1 MSATACPDTCDSWDF
16 AARYFGDCVCSRRD
30 ALSFVLGCVSIV
42 AWGVAEL
49 PQIVAN
55 WRNRSSEGVSL
66 AFIATWLTGD
76 AFNLVGCAVSP
87 TLPTQLYTA
96 MLYTATTVVLIVQHL
111 HYDNRRSDA
120 ATKRETE
127 GAEDVHG
134 RSHRLGDIE
143 NGDGDVWNDDAARG
157 TDARPLLGRHRR
169 DASGGDASDDENKS
183 SASAA
188 AFESVGSIFG
198 TTPGS
203 ARTFALLGSVS
214 HPYGSG
220 SHVGSHPRARSHG
233 RAHRRSLGSL
243 PANSRTS
250 RDLPP
255 PSSSGEDGGTLD
267 GEGGRGRGDGG
278 ARGWGGARSGLTT
291 SLAAAAATGSS
302 LSVFSAL
309 ASRFDADAG
318 RIGVK
323 SEGSRRLL
331 ETSSEFI
338 RAPLVRAPTW
348 LGPALGWTM
357 TAIYLSGRVPQIV
370 RNHARGS
377 VEGLS
382 VSMFALAVVGN
393 ATYLGSILARSTRW
407 VTIAPNMPWIVDA
420 GMCLVMDA
428 VILAQS
434 AWYGGCG
441 GCFGCF
447 GKSRAAGSTHA
458 RADSGYA
465 SDDESGSD
473 ESLLD
478 PV

>member
-96 MLYTATTVVLIVQHL
+96 MLYTSTTVVLIVQHL
-111 HYDNRRSDA
+111 HYNNRRSDA

-127 GAEDVHG
+127 DAEDVHG

-169 DASGGDASDDENKS
+169 DASGDASDDENKS

-203 ARTFALLGSVS
+203 ARTFALLGSVP
-214 HPYGSG
+214 HPYGSH
-220 SHVGSHPRARSHG
+220 SGSHPRARSHG

-243 PANSRTS
+243 PPRTS
-250 RDLPP
+250 I
-255 PSSSGEDGGTLD
+255 GEDGGTSD
-267 GEGGRGRGDGG
+267 GGGAHGGADFAGGGRGRG
-278 ARGWGGARSGLTT
+278 RGARSGLTT

-302 LSVFSAL
+302 LSVCAAL
-309 ASRFDADAG
+309 ANESASRRFESA
-318 RIGVK
+318 
-323 SEGSRRLL
+323 SRRLL

-382 VSMFALAVVGN
+382 VSMFVLAVVGN

>member
-1 MSATACPDTCDSWDF
+1 MPATACPDTCDSWDF

-42 AWGVAEL
+42 AWGLAEL
-49 PQIVAN
+49 PQIIAN

-96 MLYTATTVVLIVQHL
+96 MLYTSTTVVLIAQHL
-111 HYDNRRSDA
+111 HYNNRRSDA

-134 RSHRLGDIE
+134 RYHRLGDIE
-143 NGDGDVWNDDAARG
+143 NGEGDVWNDDAARG

-169 DASGGDASDDENKS
+169 DASGDASDDENKS

-188 AFESVGSIFG
+188 AFESVGSNFG

-203 ARTFALLGSVS
+203 ARTFALLGSVP
-214 HPYGSG
+214 HPSG
-220 SHVGSHPRARSHG
+220 SYSGSHPRAARSHG

-243 PANSRTS
+243 PPRPQSH
-250 RDLPP
+250 DLPP
-255 PSSSGEDGGTLD
+255 LSSSGEDGGTSNGD
-267 GEGGRGRGDGG
+267 GGRG
-278 ARGWGGARSGLTT
+278 RGWGGARSGLTT

-309 ASRFDADAG
+309 ANADAG
-318 RIGVK
+318 RGFE
-323 SEGSRRLL
+323 SASRRLL

-357 TAIYLSGRVPQIV
+357 TAIYLSGRVPQIA

-382 VSMFALAVVGN
+382 VSMFVLAVVGN

-407 VTIAPNMPWIVDA
+407 VTVAPNMPWIVDA

-441 GCFGCF
+441 GWRGCD
-447 GKSRAAGSTHA
+447 RAAGST
-458 RADSGYA
+458 RTPPDSGYA

>member
-1 MSATACPDTCDSWDF
+1 MPATACPDTCDSWDF

-42 AWGVAEL
+42 AWGLAEL
-49 PQIVAN
+49 PQIIAN

-96 MLYTATTVVLIVQHL
+96 MLYTSTTVVLVVQHL
-111 HYDNRRSDA
+111 HYNNR
-120 ATKRETE
+120 KRETE

-134 RSHRLGDIE
+134 RSPRLGDIE
-143 NGDGDVWNDDAARG
+143 NGECDVWNDDAARG

-169 DASGGDASDDENKS
+169 DASGDASDDENKS

-203 ARTFALLGSVS
+203 ARTFALLGSVP
-214 HPYGSG
+214 HPSG
-220 SHVGSHPRARSHG
+220 SYSGSHPRAARSHG

-243 PANSRTS
+243 PPRPQSH
-250 RDLPP
+250 DLPP
-255 PSSSGEDGGTLD
+255 LSSSGEDGGTSNGD
-267 GEGGRGRGDGG
+267 GGRG
-278 ARGWGGARSGLTT
+278 RGWGGARSGLTT

-309 ASRFDADAG
+309 ANADAG
-318 RIGVK
+318 RGFESASRRLLETS
-323 SEGSRRLL
+323 SEFESASRRLL

-357 TAIYLSGRVPQIV
+357 TAIYLSGRVPQIA

-420 GMCLVMDA
+420 GMCLAMDA

-441 GCFGCF
+441 GRSGGWS
-447 GKSRAAGSTHA
+447 GKSRDSRGSTHA
-458 RADSGYA
+458 PADSGYA
-465 SDDESGSD
+465 SDDESGSN

-478 PV
+478 AV

>member
-188 AFESVGSIFG
+188 AFESAGSIFG

>member
-30 ALSFVLGCVSIV
+30 ATSFVLGCVSIV

-96 MLYTATTVVLIVQHL
+96 MLYTSTTVVLVVQHL
-111 HYDNRRSDA
+111 HYNNR
-120 ATKRETE
+120 KRETE

-134 RSHRLGDIE
+134 RSPRLGDIE
-143 NGDGDVWNDDAARG
+143 NGECDVWNDDAARG

-169 DASGGDASDDENKS
+169 DASGDASDDENKS

-203 ARTFALLGSVS
+203 ARTFALLGSVP
-214 HPYGSG
+214 HPSG
-220 SHVGSHPRARSHG
+220 SHSGSHPRAARSHG

-243 PANSRTS
+243 PPRPQSH
-250 RDLPP
+250 DLPP
-255 PSSSGEDGGTLD
+255 LSSSGEDGGTSNGD
-267 GEGGRGRGDGG
+267 GGRG
-278 ARGWGGARSGLTT
+278 RGWGGARSGLTT

-302 LSVFSAL
+302 LSVCSAL
-309 ASRFDADAG
+309 ANESASRRFESA
-318 RIGVK
+318 
-323 SEGSRRLL
+323 SRRLL

-357 TAIYLSGRVPQIV
+357 TAIYLSGRVPQIA

-382 VSMFALAVVGN
+382 VSMFVLAVVGN

-407 VTIAPNMPWIVDA
+407 VTVAPNMPWIVDA

-441 GCFGCF
+441 GWRG
-447 GKSRAAGSTHA
+447 RDQAAGST
-458 RADSGYA
+458 RTPPDSGYA

>member
-1 MSATACPDTCDSWDF
+1 MPATACPDTCDSWDF

-42 AWGVAEL
+42 AWGLAEL
-49 PQIVAN
+49 PQIIAN

-96 MLYTATTVVLIVQHL
+96 MLYTSTTVVLIAQHL
-111 HYDNRRSDA
+111 HYNNRRSDA

-143 NGDGDVWNDDAARG
+143 NGEGDVWNDDAARG

-169 DASGGDASDDENKS
+169 DASGDASDDENKS

-203 ARTFALLGSVS
+203 ARTFALLGSVP
-214 HPYGSG
+214 HPSG
-220 SHVGSHPRARSHG
+220 SYSGSHPRAVRSHG

-243 PANSRTS
+243 PPRPQSH
-250 RDLPP
+250 DLPP
-255 PSSSGEDGGTLD
+255 LSSSGEDGGTSNGD
-267 GEGGRGRGDGG
+267 GGRG
-278 ARGWGGARSGLTT
+278 RGWGGARSGLTT

-309 ASRFDADAG
+309 ANADAG
-318 RIGVK
+318 RGFESASRRLLETS
-323 SEGSRRLL
+323 SEFESASRRLL

-357 TAIYLSGRVPQIV
+357 TAIYLSGRVPQIA

-382 VSMFALAVVGN
+382 VSMFVLAVVGN

-407 VTIAPNMPWIVDA
+407 VTVAPNMPWIVDA

-441 GCFGCF
+441 GWRG
-447 GKSRAAGSTHA
+447 RDQAAGST
-458 RADSGYA
+458 RTPPDSGYA

>member
-1 MSATACPDTCDSWDF
+1 MPATACPDTCDSWDF

-42 AWGVAEL
+42 AWGLAEL
-49 PQIVAN
+49 PQIIAN

-96 MLYTATTVVLIVQHL
+96 MLYTSTTVVLIAQHL
-111 HYDNRRSDA
+111 HYNNRRSDA

-143 NGDGDVWNDDAARG
+143 NGEGDVWNDDAARG

-169 DASGGDASDDENKS
+169 DASGDDASDDENKS

-203 ARTFALLGSVS
+203 ARTFALLGSVP
-214 HPYGSG
+214 HPSG
-220 SHVGSHPRARSHG
+220 SHSGSHPRAARSHG

-243 PANSRTS
+243 PPRPQSH
-250 RDLPP
+250 DLPP
-255 PSSSGEDGGTLD
+255 LSSSGEDGGTSNGD
-267 GEGGRGRGDGG
+267 GGRG
-278 ARGWGGARSGLTT
+278 RGWGGARSGLTT

-309 ASRFDADAG
+309 ANADAG
-318 RIGVK
+318 RGFE
-323 SEGSRRLL
+323 SASRRLL

-357 TAIYLSGRVPQIV
+357 TAIYLSGRVPQIA

-382 VSMFALAVVGN
+382 VSMFVLAVVGN

-407 VTIAPNMPWIVDA
+407 VTVAPNMPWIVDA

-441 GCFGCF
+441 GWRGCD
-447 GKSRAAGSTHA
+447 RAAGST
-458 RADSGYA
+458 RTPPDSGYA

>member
-1 MSATACPDTCDSWDF
+1 MPATACPDTCDSWDF

-42 AWGVAEL
+42 AWGLAEL
-49 PQIVAN
+49 PQIIAN

-96 MLYTATTVVLIVQHL
+96 MLYTSTTVVLIAQHL
-111 HYDNRRSDA
+111 HYNNRRSDA

-134 RSHRLGDIE
+134 RYHRLGDIE
-143 NGDGDVWNDDAARG
+143 NGEGDVWNDDAARG

-169 DASGGDASDDENKS
+169 DASGDDASDDENKS

-203 ARTFALLGSVS
+203 ARTFALLGSVP
-214 HPYGSG
+214 HPSG
-220 SHVGSHPRARSHG
+220 SHSGSHPRAARSHG

-243 PANSRTS
+243 PPRPQSH
-250 RDLPP
+250 DLPP
-255 PSSSGEDGGTLD
+255 LSSSGEDGGTSNGD
-267 GEGGRGRGDGG
+267 GGRG
-278 ARGWGGARSGLTT
+278 RGWGGARSGLTT

-309 ASRFDADAG
+309 ANADAG
-318 RIGVK
+318 RGFE
-323 SEGSRRLL
+323 SASRRLL

-357 TAIYLSGRVPQIV
+357 TAIYLSGRVPQIA

-382 VSMFALAVVGN
+382 VSMFVLAVVGN

-407 VTIAPNMPWIVDA
+407 VTVAPNMPWIVDA

-441 GCFGCF
+441 GWRG
-447 GKSRAAGSTHA
+447 RDQAAGST
-458 RADSGYA
+458 RTPPDSGYA

>member
-1 MSATACPDTCDSWDF
+1 
-16 AARYFGDCVCSRRD
+16 RD
-30 ALSFVLGCVSIV
+30 ATSFVLGCVSIV

-96 MLYTATTVVLIVQHL
+96 MLYTSTTVVLVVQHL
-111 HYDNRRSDA
+111 HYNNR
-120 ATKRETE
+120 KRETE

-134 RSHRLGDIE
+134 RSPRLGDIE
-143 NGDGDVWNDDAARG
+143 NGECDVWNDDAARG

-169 DASGGDASDDENKS
+169 DASGDASDDENKS

-188 AFESVGSIFG
+188 AFES
-198 TTPGS
+198 
-203 ARTFALLGSVS
+203 A
-214 HPYGSG
+214 
-220 SHVGSHPRARSHG
+220 
-233 RAHRRSLGSL
+233 
-243 PANSRTS
+243 
-250 RDLPP
+250 
-255 PSSSGEDGGTLD
+255 
-267 GEGGRGRGDGG
+267 
-278 ARGWGGARSGLTT
+278 
-291 SLAAAAATGSS
+291 
-302 LSVFSAL
+302 
-309 ASRFDADAG
+309 
-318 RIGVK
+318 
-323 SEGSRRLL
+323 SRRLL

-357 TAIYLSGRVPQIV
+357 TAIYLSGRVPQIA

-420 GMCLVMDA
+420 GMCLAMDA

-434 AWYGGCG
+434 AWY
-441 GCFGCF
+441 
-447 GKSRAAGSTHA
+447 
-458 RADSGYA
+458 
-465 SDDESGSD
+465 
-473 ESLLD
+473 
-478 PV
+478 

>member
-188 AFESVGSIFG
+188 AFESAGSIFG

-434 AWYGGCG
+434 AWSGGCG

>member
-1 MSATACPDTCDSWDF
+1 M
-16 AARYFGDCVCSRRD
+16 
-30 ALSFVLGCVSIV
+30 
-42 AWGVAEL
+42 
-49 PQIVAN
+49 
-55 WRNRSSEGVSL
+55 
-66 AFIATWLTGD
+66 
-76 AFNLVGCAVSP
+76 SP

-111 HYDNRRSDA
+111 HYNNRRSDA

-143 NGDGDVWNDDAARG
+143 NGDGDVWNDDAERG

-169 DASGGDASDDENKS
+169 DASGDASDDENKS
-183 SASAA
+183 SVSAA

-214 HPYGSG
+214 HPSG
-220 SHVGSHPRARSHG
+220 PG
-233 RAHRRSLGSL
+233 RTPDRIR
-243 PANSRTS
+243 
-250 RDLPP
+250 
-255 PSSSGEDGGTLD
+255 
-267 GEGGRGRGDGG
+267 GRGRTAGRTGARSVRSPQTPAVARLAAAVVERGGRRDVGRGGRMGG
-278 ARGWGGARSGLTT
+278 AGMGGRALGGGARSGLTT

-309 ASRFDADAG
+309 ANADAG
-318 RIGVK
+318 RIGFK

-357 TAIYLSGRVPQIV
+357 TAIYLSGRVPQIA

-420 GMCLVMDA
+420 GMCLAMDA

-441 GCFGCF
+441 GRGGWS
-447 GKSRAAGSTHA
+447 GKSRDSRGSTHA
-458 RADSGYA
+458 PADSGYA

>member
-96 MLYTATTVVLIVQHL
+96 MLYTSTTVVLIVQHL
-111 HYDNRRSDA
+111 HYNNRRSDA

-127 GAEDVHG
+127 DAEDVHG

-169 DASGGDASDDENKS
+169 DASGDASDDENKS

-203 ARTFALLGSVS
+203 ARTFALLGSVP
-214 HPYGSG
+214 HPYGSH
-220 SHVGSHPRARSHG
+220 SGSHPRARSHG

-243 PANSRTS
+243 PTNSRTS
-250 RDLPP
+250 HDLPP
-255 PSSSGEDGGTLD
+255 LSSSGEDGGTLD
-267 GEGGRGRGDGG
+267 GEGGRRRGDGG
-278 ARGWGGARSGLTT
+278 ERGWGGARSGLTT

-309 ASRFDADAG
+309 ASADAG

-382 VSMFALAVVGN
+382 VSMFVLAVVGN

>member
-96 MLYTATTVVLIVQHL
+96 MLYTSTTVVLIAQHL
-111 HYDNRRSDA
+111 HYNNRRSDA

-134 RSHRLGDIE
+134 RYHRLGDIE
-143 NGDGDVWNDDAARG
+143 NGEGDVWNDDAARG

-169 DASGGDASDDENKS
+169 DASGDASDDENKS

-203 ARTFALLGSVS
+203 ARTFALLGSVP
-214 HPYGSG
+214 HPSG
-220 SHVGSHPRARSHG
+220 SHSGSHPRAARSHG

-243 PANSRTS
+243 PPRPQSH
-250 RDLPP
+250 DLPP
-255 PSSSGEDGGTLD
+255 LSSSGEDGGTSNGD
-267 GEGGRGRGDGG
+267 GGRG
-278 ARGWGGARSGLTT
+278 RGWGGARSGLTT

-309 ASRFDADAG
+309 ANADAG
-318 RIGVK
+318 CGFE
-323 SEGSRRLL
+323 SASRRLL

-357 TAIYLSGRVPQIV
+357 TAIYLSGRVPQIA

-382 VSMFALAVVGN
+382 VSMFVLAVVGN

-407 VTIAPNMPWIVDA
+407 VTVAPNMPWIVDA

-441 GCFGCF
+441 GWRGCD
-447 GKSRAAGSTHA
+447 RAAGST
-458 RADSGYA
+458 RTPPDSGYA

>member
-1 MSATACPDTCDSWDF
+1 MPATACPDTCDSWDF

-96 MLYTATTVVLIVQHL
+96 MLYTSTTVVLIAQHL
-111 HYDNRRSDA
+111 HYNNRRSDA

-134 RSHRLGDIE
+134 RYHRLGDIE
-143 NGDGDVWNDDAARG
+143 NGEGDVWNDDAARG

-169 DASGGDASDDENKS
+169 DASGDASDDENKS

-188 AFESVGSIFG
+188 AYESAGSIFG

-203 ARTFALLGSVS
+203 ARTFASLGSVP
-214 HPYGSG
+214 HPSG
-220 SHVGSHPRARSHG
+220 SHPGSHPRAARSHG

-243 PANSRTS
+243 PPRPQSH
-250 RDLPP
+250 DLPP
-255 PSSSGEDGGTLD
+255 LSSSGEDGGTSNGD
-267 GEGGRGRGDGG
+267 GGRG
-278 ARGWGGARSGLTT
+278 RGWGGARSGLTT

-302 LSVFSAL
+302 ISVFSAL
-309 ASRFDADAG
+309 ANADAG
-318 RIGVK
+318 CGFE
-323 SEGSRRLL
+323 SASRRLL

-357 TAIYLSGRVPQIV
+357 TAIYLSGRVPQIA

-382 VSMFALAVVGN
+382 VSMFVLAVVGN

-407 VTIAPNMPWIVDA
+407 VTVAPNMPWIVDA

-441 GCFGCF
+441 GWRGCD
-447 GKSRAAGSTHA
+447 RAAGST
-458 RADSGYA
+458 RTPPDSGYA

>member
-96 MLYTATTVVLIVQHL
+96 MLYTSTTVVLIAQHL
-111 HYDNRRSDA
+111 HYNNRRSDA

-143 NGDGDVWNDDAARG
+143 NGEGDVWNDDAARG

-169 DASGGDASDDENKS
+169 DASGDASDDENKS

-203 ARTFALLGSVS
+203 ARTFALLGSV
-214 HPYGSG
+214 PRPSG
-220 SHVGSHPRARSHG
+220 SHSGSHPRAARSH
-233 RAHRRSLGSL
+233 
-243 PANSRTS
+243 
-250 RDLPP
+250 DLPP
-255 PSSSGEDGGTLD
+255 LSSSGEDG
-267 GEGGRGRGDGG
+267 RG
-278 ARGWGGARSGLTT
+278 RGWGGARSGLTT

-309 ASRFDADAG
+309 ANADAG
-318 RIGVK
+318 RGFESASRRLLETS
-323 SEGSRRLL
+323 SEFESASRRLL

-357 TAIYLSGRVPQIV
+357 TAIYLSGRVPQIA

-382 VSMFALAVVGN
+382 VSMFVLAVVGN

-407 VTIAPNMPWIVDA
+407 VTVAPNLPWIVDA

-441 GCFGCF
+441 GWRGCD
-447 GKSRAAGSTHA
+447 RAVGST
-458 RADSGYA
+458 RTPPDSGYA

>member
-30 ALSFVLGCVSIV
+30 ATSFVLGCVSIV

-96 MLYTATTVVLIVQHL
+96 MLYTSTTVVLVVQHL
-111 HYDNRRSDA
+111 HYNNR
-120 ATKRETE
+120 KRETE

-134 RSHRLGDIE
+134 RSPRLGDIE
-143 NGDGDVWNDDAARG
+143 NGECDVWNDDAARG

-169 DASGGDASDDENKS
+169 DASGDASDDENKS

-203 ARTFALLGSVS
+203 ARTFALLGSVP
-214 HPYGSG
+214 HPSSG
-220 SHVGSHPRARSHG
+220 SHSGSHPRARSHG

-243 PANSRTS
+243 PPRTS
-250 RDLPP
+250 I
-255 PSSSGEDGGTLD
+255 GEDGGTSD
-267 GEGGRGRGDGG
+267 GGGADGGADFDGGGRG
-278 ARGWGGARSGLTT
+278 WGRAARSGLTT

-302 LSVFSAL
+302 LSVCSAL
-309 ASRFDADAG
+309 ANESASRRFESA
-318 RIGVK
+318 
-323 SEGSRRLL
+323 SRRLL

-357 TAIYLSGRVPQIV
+357 TAIYLSGRVPQIA

-420 GMCLVMDA
+420 GMCLAMDA

-441 GCFGCF
+441 GRSGGWS
-447 GKSRAAGSTHA
+447 GKSRDSRGSTHA
-458 RADSGYA
+458 PADSGYA
-465 SDDESGSD
+465 SDDESGSN

-478 PV
+478 AV